1 MFRIRHM
8 IGSGFGK
15 QETLAWNK
23 NFGIVAPLQDTV
35 SVDISLCVV
44 ALLAD
49 LYALRGM
56 TGTSARFLLRPGIS
70 GMAMDVMCLP
80 ISSG

>member
-23 NFGIVAPLQDTV
+23 NFCTVASLQDTV
-35 SVDISLCVV
+35 SVDISLC
-44 ALLAD
+44 
-49 LYALRGM
+49 
-56 TGTSARFLLRPGIS
+56 ARFAG
-70 GMAMDVMCLP
+70 
-80 ISSG
+80 

>member
-35 SVDISLCVV
+35 SVDISLC
-44 ALLAD
+44 
-49 LYALRGM
+49 
-56 TGTSARFLLRPGIS
+56 ARFAG
-70 GMAMDVMCLP
+70 
-80 ISSG
+80 